1 MMAGILAVEH
11 IIIVLVLLGAAAVAL
26 VYVDI
31 ADGHPVTISLI
42 HAPILI
48 IYDVVQVVLLLLE
61 LLDSHLPIATGPFV
75 CSYNTM
81 GVVHIVFARLP
92 IVLILLLV

>member
-1 MMAGILAVEH
+1 MMAGVLAIEH
-11 IIIVLVLLGAAAVAL
+11 IIIVLVLLGAATVAL

-48 IYDVVQVVLLLLE
+48 IYDVVEVVLLLLE
-61 LLDSHLPIATGPFV
+61 LLDSHLLIATEPFV
-75 CSYNTM
+75 CSDDTM
-81 GVVHIVFARLP
+81 SVVQIVVARLP
-92 IVLILLLV
+92 VVLILLLV